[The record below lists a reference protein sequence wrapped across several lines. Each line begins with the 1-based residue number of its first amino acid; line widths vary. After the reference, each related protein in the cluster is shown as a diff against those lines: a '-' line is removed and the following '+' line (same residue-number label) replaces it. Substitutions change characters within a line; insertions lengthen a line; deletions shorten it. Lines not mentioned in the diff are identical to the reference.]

1 MSVSTCRG
9 CPHQTDAYKRNPDIF
24 VRTLGDNR
32 ETPRA
37 FFFFFF
43 RQLIKFD
50 SFEEEI
56 ALQDVRQSH
65 RGNSAFCEAS
75 LKNSDG

>member
-1 MSVSTCRG
+1 MIIG
-9 CPHQTDAYKRNPDIF
+9 KPPEH
-24 VRTLGDNR
+24 
-32 ETPRA
+32 
-37 FFFFFF
+37 FFFFF

-65 RGNSAFCEAS
+65 RGNSAFFEAS